1 MSARRRVRR
10 GLWTWGGCA
19 VLAAIAAAAV
29 RAPRPWVEIAR
40 PQPLGD
46 VFVQARR
53 SPFRPWTHTDRDW
66 ADRLRRV
73 APATETARTAERE
86 TTAVANHG
94 DAERMQEASPAEA
107 SQALLEPAPPVG
119 SGWGIAETTSG
130 GDEARTARVDVRPQ
144 AEAERRQDD
153 DLPPTPPTDE
163 PSDRFFLEP
172 ASATT
177 TTNLRTPSQDGS
189 AAGGSPLAVAQ
200 QPRLAPAREA
210 ALKSS
215 SVEATSPLDPIRKE
229 AAGVDGA
236 SLWQP
241 SQVPQPAAGSVVAR
255 EGIASQLQAAPTV
268 AEGTR
273 EGPKAGSGFAAPKAV
288 GPVGL
293 ELGTAGRAEAAPPPA
308 PELPPLRFEPAP
320 AASVSPT
327 SYPAAETRL
336 DSPLFPVPP
345 ALAGDVSPASVPNL
359 TEPAVAQRTVT
370 ETAAPRFMPAPP
382 PGPVAVQAAASA
394 PSAVVPKS
402 SKPAAVEPGIASRF
416 VAAPPTGRPTAV
428 SAPQAIPASAP
439 LAEPAANP
447 VVIAPR
453 TATAALSAE
462 PPVRAAN
469 AVAGSSPSAS
479 SRRKDSAGSEPLSYA
494 PNVPLGPTPKASVA
508 AGSVAQPHV
517 PSPAPSTG
525 PAPVAPS
532 APASVRIAPTP
543 LEPKS
548 TASAPAPKSAAPL
561 EPSPSASSR
570 TSASAT
576 PLESAFAPRGSSA
589 PLEPS
594 YSASSRPAPSATPLE
609 PGEGPAPRFAVQA
622 ETPLEP
628 GLTSPAGIAAPS
640 EQAERGHEPGRR
652 GSWDERTERLR
663 IDLAD
668 GAESIRRRPPALAA
682 RLERL
687 AGRSECAS
695 WAGDTLAALERLVKA
710 PADAD
715 PGVEAELTA
724 LRGQWS
730 AVDRLLQQSVGYE
743 TEVEWRQTR
752 YALQRWLD
760 VRGAAFGLARV
771 GKTAFSPPKAFQL
784 AAHRGAVAG
793 VVAVE
798 PVWNLPLVIGH
809 VERFEWQRDAESAE
823 FLALASDAFLRS
835 PDAGWRALGD
845 QLRLHYRNHNVRVAL
860 HKDFVNRFVPQ
871 QQAEPGRVCE
881 EIAGVP
887 VRGRSV
893 TQTRVSLDFLP
904 ARDQLTFALLVDGSV
919 DSWTQA
925 EASGA
930 EFSNFGRAR
939 FLARV
944 PLTVTPA
951 GPSFG
956 EPQVDVQAEQ
966 YLRGFTTMAD
976 DLPLMNTLVRSFAKS
991 RYDAEQEATL
1001 AETRGR
1007 IGARVRRRIQETLA
1021 EQRGGKA
1028 DGLRNQILG
1037 TLESLS
1043 LRPTEADMQTT
1054 SDRLTLRTRLAAPT
1068 HLAAWTPRPEAPA
1081 GSVASLQAHESLVN
1095 NFLSQLGLSGR
1106 RIQIKALP
1114 SELAK
1119 RFNLQLKVNG
1129 DEIPADL
1136 YWSFAERDGIRV
1148 ELLDEKL
1155 DVHLKFDEVEHKEH
1169 VAGEMTV
1176 SVSYRPMLT
1185 EEGVQFVRDG
1195 GVRVRA
1201 DGESF
1206 KTKWYFRALFTK
1218 VFPKGKELTVV
1229 PAKLLADPRLAGWGV
1244 TQIALRDGWFGVA
1257 IGPRVSGP
1265 AAPGGASPT
1274 RTVLLP
1280 TAHRP

>member
-1 MSARRRVRR
+1 MSARRRMRR
-10 GLWTWGGCA
+10 SLWAWGGCA

-73 APATETARTAERE
+73 APATETARTAEWE
-86 TTAVANHG
+86 TKAVATHG
-94 DAERMQEASPAEA
+94 DAERMQEASPAQGPQ
-107 SQALLEPAPPVG
+107 SLLEPASPVG
-119 SGWGIAETTSG
+119 SWGIAEKTSG

-144 AEAERRQDD
+144 ADVERRQDD

-163 PSDRFFLEP
+163 PSDPPFLEP

-177 TTNLRTPSQDGS
+177 KILRTPSQDGS
-189 AAGGSPLAVAQ
+189 AAGEASLEVART
-200 QPRLAPAREA
+200 PRHEPARES

-215 SVEATSPLDPIRKE
+215 NVEATSPLDPVRKE
-229 AAGVDGA
+229 AVAADGA
-236 SLWQP
+236 SLLHL
-241 SQVPQPAAGSVVAR
+241 SQIPQPAAGSRVA
-255 EGIASQLQAAPTV
+255 GNGVASQLQAAQAV
-268 AEGTR
+268 VEGKR
-273 EGPKAGSGFAAPKAV
+273 ELPKAGSGFVAAPAPSGSTAV
-288 GPVGL
+288 DK
-293 ELGTAGRAEAAPPPA
+293 GTLKVAETAAPPA
-308 PELPPLRFEPAP
+308 PSLPPLRFEPAP
-320 AASVSPT
+320 LANTSPKLDPAT
-327 SYPAAETRL
+327 EIRSEPPRFPAPAAVAG
-336 DSPLFPVPP
+336 DVPP
-345 ALAGDVSPASVPNL
+345 APAPAT
-359 TEPAVAQRTVT
+359 TEPDAPRFKPAPHPGLVASEAAEIAAPLGVVPKTAKAQAV
-370 ETAAPRFMPAPP
+370 EPGAAPRFA
-382 PGPVAVQAAASA
+382 
-394 PSAVVPKS
+394 
-402 SKPAAVEPGIASRF
+402 
-416 VAAPPTGRPTAV
+416 AAPPTDRPGSIDSLSPRAPK
-428 SAPQAIPASAP
+428 SAAPAAPAFAP
-439 LAEPAANP
+439 LAEPAASP
-447 VVIAPR
+447 VVIAPLAASAAPPAPAVN
-453 TATAALSAE
+453 ATAG
-462 PPVRAAN
+462 AA
-469 AVAGSSPSAS
+469 PSAS
-479 SRRKDSAGSEPLSYA
+479 SRRREPVTEEGVSSA

-508 AGSVAQPHV
+508 AGSVAQPQLAA
-517 PSPAPSTG
+517 PKPSTG
-525 PAPVAPS
+525 PAPVASP

-543 LEPKS
+543 LEPGA
-548 TASAPAPKSAAPL
+548 TASARPAKSATPL
-561 EPSPSASSR
+561 EPGFAPR
-570 TSASAT
+570 ASAT
-576 PLESAFAPRGSSA
+576 PLE
-589 PLEPS
+589 PS
-594 YSASSRPAPSATPLE
+594 YSGSNRVSSSATPLE
-609 PGEGPAPRFAVQA
+609 PGEGPAPRFVVQA

-628 GLTSPAGIAAPS
+628 GLPSASSTAAPA

-668 GAESIRRRPPALAA
+668 GADSLRRRPPALAA

-687 AGRSECAS
+687 AGRTECAS
-695 WAGDTLAALERLVKA
+695 WAGETLAALDRLVKA

-715 PGVEAELTA
+715 PGVEAELTT

-760 VRGAAFGLARV
+760 VRAAAFGLARV

-793 VVAVE
+793 LVAAE

-860 HKDFVNRFVPQ
+860 HKEFVNRFVPQ

-904 ARDQLTFALLVDGSV
+904 ARDQLAFALLVDGSV

-925 EASGA
+925 EATGA

-944 PLTVTPA
+944 PMTVTPA

-956 EPQVDVQAEQ
+956 DPQVDVQAQQ

-1007 IGARVRRRIQETLA
+1007 IAARVRRRIQETLA

-1054 SDRLTLRTRLAAPT
+1054 TDRLTLRTRLAAPT

-1114 SELAK
+1114 GELAK

-1129 DEIPADL
+1129 DEIPEDL
-1136 YWSFAERDGIRV
+1136 YWSFAARDGIRV

-1155 DVHLKFDEVEHKEH
+1155 DVHLKFDEVEHKEQ

-1265 AAPGGASPT
+1265 AAPSGGAPT

-1280 TAHRP
+1280 TGHRP